1 MSWFTDWITYF
12 SYSLMWR
19 IVRILPEKTAYAL
32 FSWGSRRS
40 YKRNGRRVQR
50 LRSNYR
56 KVKPNISEPELEEMV
71 KAGLES
77 AMRYWCDTFRISD
90 WSKQHVFETV
100 TTTNEHLLVTGA
112 SSGDG
117 VIVALPHA
125 GNWDHGGL
133 YFCAKGIP
141 VYTVAEHL
149 KPERLFK
156 KFLEHRNRMG
166 MTVLDL
172 DGGVMPQLR
181 NFLNQGRL
189 VALVAD
195 RDLSKSGIEVDFFG
209 SKAKMPPGPALLALD
224 TKASLITVYV
234 SFRENGIHMTFSG
247 PIPVNRSAPDKSIEV
262 ERITQSLAGAFE
274 RDISE
279 DPTSWHMQQRVFI
292 DPKVSK

>member
-1 MSWFTDWITYF
+1 
-12 SYSLMWR
+12 
-19 IVRILPEKTAYAL
+19 
-32 FSWGSRRS
+32 
-40 YKRNGRRVQR
+40 
-50 LRSNYR
+50 
-56 KVKPNISEPELEEMV
+56 MV

-100 TTTNEHLLVTGA
+100 TTTNEDLLVTGA

-181 NFLNQGRL
+181 KFLNEGRL

-262 ERITQSLAGAFE
+262 ERIAQSLARAFE

-292 DPKVSK
+292 DPKVNK